1 MDWSNI
7 LIATIT
13 GGFGFGSGALVLRG
27 KKDEQREDKVERL
40 TARVDTLENRLN
52 EEVKLC
58 RIEERFS
65 HLMILDIDVTIR
77 FLEYLQE
84 YLSDYAD
91 ILPGDSS
98 PTVKQVQSVIDRL
111 TTAIG
116 RRHSG
121 DDSGHVI

>member
-13 GGFGFGSGALVLRG
+13 GGFGFGGGVLVLRG

-40 TARVDTLENRLN
+40 TARVDTLESRLN
-52 EEVKLC
+52 EEIKLR

-84 YLSDYAD
+84 YLSSYAH
-91 ILPGDSS
+91 ILPGDDS
-98 PTVKQVQSVIDRL
+98 PTETQVQAVIDRL
-111 TTAIG
+111 TAAIG
-116 RRHSG
+116 RRHGG
-121 DDSGHVI
+121 DESGHVI

>member
-13 GGFGFGSGALVLRG
+13 GGFGFGGGVLVLRG

-40 TARVDTLENRLN
+40 TARVDTLESRLN
-52 EEVKLC
+52 EEIKLR

-84 YLSDYAD
+84 YLSSYAN
-91 ILPGDSS
+91 ILPGEDS
-98 PTVKQVQSVIDRL
+98 PTEKQVQAVIDRL
-111 TTAIG
+111 TAAIG
-116 RRHSG
+116 RRHG
-121 DDSGHVI
+121 NDDAGHVI

>member
-13 GGFGFGSGALVLRG
+13 GGFGFGSGALILRG
-27 KKDEQREDKVERL
+27 KKDEQREDRVERL

-52 EEVKLC
+52 EEVKLR

-84 YLSDYAD
+84 YLADYAD
-91 ILPGDSS
+91 ILPGDDS
-98 PTVKQVQSVIDRL
+98 PSVKQVQAVIERL
-111 TTAIG
+111 QSAIV
-116 RRHSG
+116 RRHG
-121 DDSGHVI
+121 DGDSGHTI

>member
-13 GGFGFGSGALVLRG
+13 GGFGFGGGVLVLRG

-40 TARVDTLENRLN
+40 TARVDTLESRLN
-52 EEVKLC
+52 EEIKLR

-84 YLSDYAD
+84 YLSSYAS
-91 ILPGDSS
+91 ILPGDDS
-98 PTVKQVQSVIDRL
+98 PTEKQVQAVIDRL
-111 TTAIG
+111 TAAIG
-116 RRHSG
+116 RRHGG
-121 DDSGHVI
+121 DEAGHVI

>member
-7 LIATIT
+7 LVATIT
-13 GGFGFGSGALVLRG
+13 GGFGFGGGLLVLRG
-27 KKDEQREDKVERL
+27 KKAEQREDKVERL

-52 EEVKLC
+52 EEVKLR

-91 ILPGDSS
+91 ILPGDDS
-98 PTVKQVQSVIDRL
+98 PTVNQVQVVIDRL
-111 TTAIG
+111 QTALG
-116 RRHSG
+116 RRRG
-121 DDSGHVI
+121 TDDGHVI

>member
-52 EEVKLC
+52 EEVKLR

-84 YLSDYAD
+84 YLSDYAN
-91 ILPGDSS
+91 ILPGDNS
-98 PTVKQVQSVIDRL
+98 PTVTQVQSVIDRL

>member
-13 GGFGFGSGALVLRG
+13 GGFGFGSGALILRG
-27 KKDEQREDKVERL
+27 KKDEQREDRVERL

-52 EEVKLC
+52 EEVKLR

-84 YLSDYAD
+84 YLDDYAD
-91 ILPGDSS
+91 ILPGDDS
-98 PTVKQVQSVIDRL
+98 PSVKQVQAVIDRL
-111 TTAIG
+111 QSAIV
-116 RRHSG
+116 RRHG
-121 DDSGHVI
+121 DGDSGHMI

>member
-13 GGFGFGSGALVLRG
+13 GGFGFGSGALIIRG
-27 KKDEQREDKVERL
+27 KKDEQREGRVERL
-40 TARVDTLENRLN
+40 TARVDMLENRLN
-52 EEVKLC
+52 EEVKLR

-84 YLSDYAD
+84 YLDDYAD
-91 ILPGDSS
+91 ILPGDDS
-98 PTVKQVQSVIDRL
+98 PSVKQVQAVIDRL
-111 TTAIG
+111 QSAIV
-116 RRHSG
+116 RRHG
-121 DDSGHVI
+121 DGDSGHMI

>member
-13 GGFGFGSGALVLRG
+13 GGFGFGGGVLVLRG

-40 TARVDTLENRLN
+40 TARVDTLESRLN
-52 EEVKLC
+52 EEIKLR

-77 FLEYLQE
+77 FLEYVQE
-84 YLSDYAD
+84 YLSSYAN
-91 ILPGDSS
+91 ILPGEDS
-98 PTVKQVQSVIDRL
+98 PTEKQVQAVIDRL
-111 TTAIG
+111 TAAVG
-116 RRHSG
+116 RRHGG
-121 DDSGHVI
+121 DESGHVI

>member
-13 GGFGFGSGALVLRG
+13 GSFGFGGGLLVLRG
-27 KKDEQREDKVERL
+27 KKAEQREDKVERL
-40 TARVDTLENRLN
+40 TARVDVLESRLN
-52 EEVKLC
+52 EEINLR

-84 YLSDYAD
+84 YLSTYAD
-91 ILPGDSS
+91 ILPGDDY
-98 PTVKQVQSVIDRL
+98 PTAKKVQAVIDRL
-111 TTAIG
+111 NLATT
-116 RRHSG
+116 RRHG
-121 DDSGHVI
+121 DGDSGHVI

>member
-13 GGFGFGSGALVLRG
+13 GGFGFGGGVLVLRG

-40 TARVDTLENRLN
+40 TARVDTLESRLN
-52 EEVKLC
+52 EEIKLR

-84 YLSDYAD
+84 YLSSYAN
-91 ILPGDSS
+91 ILPGDDS
-98 PTVKQVQSVIDRL
+98 PTETQVQAVIDRL
-111 TTAIG
+111 TAAIG
-116 RRHSG
+116 RRHGG
-121 DDSGHVI
+121 DESGHVI

>member
-13 GGFGFGSGALVLRG
+13 GGFGFGSGVLVLRG

-40 TARVDTLENRLN
+40 TARVDTLESRLN
-52 EEVKLC
+52 EEVKLR

-84 YLSDYAD
+84 YLSSYAD
-91 ILPGDSS
+91 ILPGDDS
-98 PTVKQVQSVIDRL
+98 PTEKQVQAVIDRL
-111 TTAIG
+111 QSAIG
-116 RRHSG
+116 RRHG
-121 DDSGHVI
+121 NDDAGHVI